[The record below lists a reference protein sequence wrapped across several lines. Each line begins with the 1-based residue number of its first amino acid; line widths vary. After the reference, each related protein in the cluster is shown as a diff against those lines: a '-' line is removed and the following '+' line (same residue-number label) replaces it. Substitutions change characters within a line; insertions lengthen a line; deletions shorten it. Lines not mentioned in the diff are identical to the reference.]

1 MCAVVSTNNRFPL
14 SKLKCHYTF
23 MTYLELSQSVNF
35 LVLLKVQVVTVTMM
49 LRSLYGL
56 KSLTIFTYCLHN
68 ACCSELLEIL
78 EQTTPFT
85 IYRHSFYR
93 QNASI
98 SLCKIKPV
106 GRPTLLFHVQIMHC
120 RLQHI
125 SCMYAITTYMY
136 LASRLFT
143 HHTIHMK
150 LFLLQY
156 ISLDIFRNRLCHLCL
171 WYLD

>member
-1 MCAVVSTNNRFPL
+1 
-14 SKLKCHYTF
+14 
-23 MTYLELSQSVNF
+23 
-35 LVLLKVQVVTVTMM
+35 M
-49 LRSLYGL
+49 LRSLYDL
-56 KSLTIFTYCLHN
+56 KSLTIFTYCLHI

-78 EQTTPFT
+78 EQTTPFA

-98 SLCKIKPV
+98 CLCKIKPV

-125 SCMYAITTYMY
+125 SWMYAIPTCI
-136 LASRLFT
+136 LLQFVSHLFT
-143 HHTIHMK
+143 HHHTIHMK

-156 ISLDIFRNRLCHLCL
+156 ISLRSLETGCVTNVHGISIKKIQLFSWSWVSTSACICG
-171 WYLD
+171 